1 MNEIATEKNSI
12 EELLKAHDM
21 LPEPQRQ
28 RILGIAEGIAIAV
41 GSDTHASA
49 TK

>member
-1 MNEIATEKNSI
+1 MNETEKNKL
-12 EELLKAHDM
+12 ERLAQDCEK

-41 GSDTHASA
+41 GSDTHAAA